1 MVMEK
6 YEVKIGLEVM
16 DLNKIIPWLQGTYW
30 ACKRSAE
37 TIEMSLKHSVCFGV
51 FEKVSGT
58 QVAFARVITDY
69 ATAYYLCDVV
79 VEESL
84 RGQGIGSMLL
94 RAIREDEMLKP
105 MRGILATRDAQ
116 DFYRHFG
123 YVDGGDM
130 FMQTP
135 VPF

>member
-1 MVMEK
+1 MKE
-6 YEVKIGLEVM
+6 YEVKTGLAVM
-16 DLNKIIPWLQGTYW
+16 DLTRIIPWLQGTYW
-30 ACKRSAE
+30 ACKRSVE
-37 TIEMSLKHSVCFGV
+37 TIQTSLEHSICFGV
-51 FEKVSGT
+51 FEKDTGV

-79 VEESL
+79 VEEHL

-94 RAIREDEMLKP
+94 RAIREDELLRP

-135 VPF
+135 VSF

>member
-1 MVMEK
+1 MKE
-6 YEVKIGLEVM
+6 YEVKTGLEAM
-16 DLNKIIPWLQGTYW
+16 DLEKIIPWLQGTYW

-37 TIEMSLKHSVCFGV
+37 TIRKSLEHSVCFGV
-51 FEKVSGT
+51 FEKDTGA

-79 VEESL
+79 VEEGC
-84 RGQGIGSMLL
+84 RGQGVGSILI
-94 RAIREDEMLKP
+94 RSIREDELLKP

>member
-1 MVMEK
+1 MK
-6 YEVKIGLEVM
+6 QYEVKPGLEAM
-16 DLNKIIPWLQGTYW
+16 DLSKIIPWLQSTYW
-30 ACKRSAE
+30 ACKRSEE
-37 TIEMSLKHSVCFGV
+37 TIRKSLEHSVCFGV
-51 FEKVSGT
+51 FEKVTGV

-79 VEESL
+79 VEEHL

-94 RAIREDEMLKP
+94 RAIREDELLRP

-116 DFYRHFG
+116 NFYRHFG

>member
-1 MVMEK
+1 MK
-6 YEVKIGLEVM
+6 SYEVKTGLEQM
-16 DLNKIIPWLQGTYW
+16 DLGKIIPWLQGTYW
-30 ACKRSAE
+30 ACTRSTE
-37 TIEMSLKHSVCFGV
+37 TIQKSLEHSLCFGV
-51 FEKVSGT
+51 FEKESGA

-84 RGQGIGSMLL
+84 RGQGIGSILL
-94 RAIREDEMLKP
+94 RAIREDERLKP

-116 DFYRHFG
+116 AFYRHFG
-123 YVDGGDM
+123 YVSGGDM

>member
-1 MVMEK
+1 MK
-6 YEVKIGLEVM
+6 SYEVKTGLEQM
-16 DLNKIIPWLQGTYW
+16 DLGKIIPWLQGTYW
-30 ACKRSAE
+30 ACTRSTE
-37 TIEMSLKHSVCFGV
+37 TIQKSLEHSLCFGV
-51 FEKVSGT
+51 FEKESGV

-79 VEESL
+79 VEERL
-84 RGQGIGSMLL
+84 RGQGIGSILL
-94 RAIREDEMLKP
+94 RAIREDERLKP

-116 DFYRHFG
+116 TFYRHFG
-123 YVDGGDM
+123 YVSGGDM